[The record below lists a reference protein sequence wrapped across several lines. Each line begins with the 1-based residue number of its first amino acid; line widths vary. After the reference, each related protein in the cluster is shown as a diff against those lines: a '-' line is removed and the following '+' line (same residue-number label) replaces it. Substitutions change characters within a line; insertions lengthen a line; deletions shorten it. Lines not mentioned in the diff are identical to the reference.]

1 MRQLIIMKSLRHE
14 KILEIIA
21 KYDVETQEE
30 LTEYLKNEGFAVT
43 QATVSRDIKAL
54 RLIKVAAGADGG
66 VDNRYKYSVNTSKDE
81 VDSALGA
88 KFKAIL
94 GHAIVSCDYAGNLVV
109 MKTYAGMAQASAA
122 AIDSMSIDN
131 VLGTIAG
138 DDTILVVVR
147 TEDEAEE
154 LVKKI
159 EKLTK

>member
-14 KILEIIA
+14 KILEIIT

-54 RLIKVAAGADGG
+54 RLIKVAAGTDGG

-147 TEDEAEE
+147 TEAEAEE

>member
-54 RLIKVAAGADGG
+54 RLIKVAAGTDGG
-66 VDNRYKYSVNTSKDE
+66 ADNRYKYSVNTSKDE

-122 AIDSMSIDN
+122 AIDSMNIDN
-131 VLGTIAG
+131 ILGTIAG

>member
-1 MRQLIIMKSLRHE
+1 MKSLRHE

>member
-1 MRQLIIMKSLRHE
+1 MKSLRHE

-54 RLIKVAAGADGG
+54 RLIKVAAGSDGG

-122 AIDSMSIDN
+122 AIDSMNIDN

>member
-54 RLIKVAAGADGG
+54 RLIKVAAGSDGG